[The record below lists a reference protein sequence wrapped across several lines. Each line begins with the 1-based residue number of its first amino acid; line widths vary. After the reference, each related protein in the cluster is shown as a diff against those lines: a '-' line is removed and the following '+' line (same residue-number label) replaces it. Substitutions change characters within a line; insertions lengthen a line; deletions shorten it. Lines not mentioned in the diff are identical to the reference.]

1 LAAPEV
7 VAMASANFISLKQDC
22 SESSSAAAELKHRW
36 NIRAMPAYAFITAR
50 QLKGTATA
58 NLQPELVLS
67 YQQST
72 QQMLDAMD
80 AALALET
87 TGEAEDGLRGSPAGA
102 FAHAIEQGLLIAC
115 AKCYLWGL
123 VASVTPC
130 VFPMIPTTVA
140 LFAIGANGVAQPTKL
155 QVATKAAVY
164 ALGIALVH
172 AVLGVV
178 VTVAL

>member
-1 LAAPEV
+1 MLLEV
-7 VAMASANFISLKQDC
+7 
-22 SESSSAAAELKHRW
+22 
-36 NIRAMPAYAFITAR
+36 
-50 QLKGTATA
+50 
-58 NLQPELVLS
+58 
-67 YQQST
+67 
-72 QQMLDAMD
+72 
-80 AALALET
+80 
-87 TGEAEDGLRGSPAGA
+87 
-102 FAHAIEQGLLIAC
+102 EQGLLLAC

-140 LFAIGANGVAQPTKL
+140 LFTIGADAGVKPSKL
-155 QVATKAAVY
+155 QVATKAIVY